1 MPRLDLHHKAVKNSL
16 VKDGWKITHDPFVL
30 SHKGML
36 LFADL
41 GGEKIF
47 SAKLEE
53 KNIVVEIKTFS
64 KNSQMS
70 DFEKAVGQYV
80 IYQFFLQENSLDRV
94 LYLAISEEVYEDF
107 FQKPAIQDIVIFLS
121 INLLVFDPEKEK
133 IVLWTN

>member
-1 MPRLDLHHKAVKNSL
+1 MPRFDLHHKAVKNAL
-16 VKDGWKITHDPFVL
+16 VKDGWTITHDPFVL
-30 SHKGML
+30 NHKGMF

-47 SAKLEE
+47 SANREE

-107 FQKPAIQDIVIFLS
+107 FQKPAIQDIVVFLN
-121 INLLVFDPEKEK
+121 INLLVFDPKREK
-133 IVLWTN
+133 IILWTN